1 MVGRTVGTGANQAKL
16 SVKAAF
22 KLVGRLAL
30 AHACQDFG
38 HRRLL
43 FERRGELALQFVNR
57 LAFRYVRLRRH
68 SPPASPYSLD
78 NHSYRIALGLG
89 QVDEVIE

>member
-30 AHACQDFG
+30 AHACQEFG

-43 FERRGELALQFVNR
+43 LFQKLKLAVCLLLF
-57 LAFRYVRLRRH
+57 LIAFF
-68 SPPASPYSLD
+68 
-78 NHSYRIALGLG
+78 
-89 QVDEVIE
+89 